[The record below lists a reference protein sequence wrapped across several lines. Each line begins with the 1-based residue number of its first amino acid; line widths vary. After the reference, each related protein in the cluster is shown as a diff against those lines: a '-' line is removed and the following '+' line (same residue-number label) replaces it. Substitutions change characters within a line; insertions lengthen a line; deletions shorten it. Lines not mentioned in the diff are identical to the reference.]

1 MIDNVDSWQLR
12 RVRCGAMSFTPAAS
26 LTYLVQKVAVKALNA
41 LEESFDDLGI
51 TARHYIVLGL
61 ASDPDQ
67 PSQAVIAGK
76 LGVDATVL
84 GRMLDELEQRELVV
98 RQRAT
103 DDRRRHEL
111 VLTKAGR
118 ETLADRRGAPARCG
132 TPVLRPPVSGG
143 ATRLRGRAADAAEL
157 ASVDGAV
164 TLRRLAG
171 GGRGSAVLVVVGAS
185 WWRVPSGRRRVMVRS
200 GFKVR
205 VQPPSWTWWWCRS
218 HSGNRLSRFVAPRCS
233 HQVT

>member
-1 MIDNVDSWQLR
+1 MIDDVDSLLSR
-12 RVRCGAMSFTPAAS
+12 HVRCAAMSFTPAAS

-41 LEESFDDLGI
+41 LEESLDDLGI

-84 GRMLDELEQRELVV
+84 GRMLDELEQRDLVV

-118 ETLADRRGAPARCG
+118 DILA
-132 TPVLRPPVSGG
+132 T
-143 ATRLRGRAADAAEL
+143 AE
-157 ASVDGAV
+157 A
-164 TLRRLAG
+164 RRLDTERQFFG
-171 GGRGSAVLVVVGAS
+171 
-185 WWRVPSGRRRVMVRS
+185 
-200 GFKVR
+200 
-205 VQPPSWTWWWCRS
+205 
-218 HSGNRLSRFVAPRCS
+218 RLSAGERRAFEDALRTLLS
-233 HQVT
+233 

>member
-1 MIDNVDSWQLR
+1 MIDNVDPSLTHGL
-12 RVRCGAMSFTPAAS
+12 RCGAMSFMPAAS
-26 LTYLVQKVAVKALNA
+26 LTYLVQKVAMTALNA

-98 RQRAT
+98 RQRAS

-111 VLTKAGR
+111 VLTPAGR
-118 ETLADRRGAPARCG
+118 EVLAAAETRRLDTERRFFGRLSAADRRGFEEA
-132 TPVLRPPVSGG
+132 LR
-143 ATRLRGRAADAAEL
+143 AL
-157 ASVDGAV
+157 
-164 TLRRLAG
+164 
-171 GGRGSAVLVVVGAS
+171 
-185 WWRVPSGRRRVMVRS
+185 
-200 GFKVR
+200 
-205 VQPPSWTWWWCRS
+205 
-218 HSGNRLSRFVAPRCS
+218 LS
-233 HQVT
+233 